1 MFLYSIYIN
10 FYANEI
16 LTKILIVCLKFK
28 ANFKFFVKIC
38 KKVVCWEHG
47 QKEERP
53 MWWPEKEFAFL
64 CQKLWMLHNC
74 NFKFSMVTDATL
86 NWIYFSFLE

>member
-53 MWWPEKEFAFL
+53 M
-64 CQKLWMLHNC
+64 
-74 NFKFSMVTDATL
+74 
-86 NWIYFSFLE
+86 